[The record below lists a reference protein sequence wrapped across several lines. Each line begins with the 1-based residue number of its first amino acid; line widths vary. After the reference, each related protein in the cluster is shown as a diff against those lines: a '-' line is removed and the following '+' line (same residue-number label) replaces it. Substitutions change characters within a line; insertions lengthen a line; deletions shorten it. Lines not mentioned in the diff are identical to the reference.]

1 MNPKVH
7 NKHHRTAPPDA
18 VYVGRGSPYGNPF
31 SHMSGTNATHQVSS
45 RAEAIQRFEDEVL
58 PTLDV
63 SALRGKHLVCFCKPQ
78 ACHGD
83 SILKKAN
90 ESTRLDGKPAH
101 VKPTNQPTLGRIMQ
115 TFTGRQYLA
124 IDIASNYGLDKETWD
139 TRLEWF
145 SQNESKL
152 EELVATAKEPALFFA
167 GVQAWRDTQAG
178 KPSGYPISLDA
189 TSSGLQ
195 LLACLTG
202 DRKASLMC
210 NVTDFIEDGEV
221 KRRDAYTVVYQ
232 EMLSSI
238 GEDGKIIRD
247 DVKKAVMTALYSS
260 KAEPKRIFGEG
271 QLLYTFYDTMEKLAP
286 SAWELNETMPFFWQ
300 KDTKCHSWVMPDNFH
315 VHVKVMATV
324 TETVNFLNQPFDVVR
339 KVNEPTDTGLSLGAN
354 TIHSLDGM
362 VVREMVRRCNYDASR
377 IKYAQAAINGEHVTF
392 VDEDNNVEMVLK
404 LWELYRQS
412 GYLSARILNHI
423 DSTTVLLVD
432 IPVVQELIDSLP
444 AKPFQIMTIHD
455 CFRCLPSY
463 GNDLRKQYNLQLA
476 LIAKSDILSH
486 MLTSITGHPV
496 PITKDDPNM
505 WEGIL
510 TANYA
515 LS

>member
-1 MNPKVH
+1 
-7 NKHHRTAPPDA
+7 
-18 VYVGRGSPYGNPF
+18 
-31 SHMSGTNATHQVSS
+31 
-45 RAEAIQRFEDEVL
+45 
-58 PTLDV
+58 
-63 SALRGKHLVCFCKPQ
+63 
-78 ACHGD
+78 
-83 SILKKAN
+83 
-90 ESTRLDGKPAH
+90 
-101 VKPTNQPTLGRIMQ
+101 MQ
-115 TFTGRQYLA
+115 TFTGKEYLA

-139 TRLEWF
+139 TRLDWF

-152 EELVATAKEPALFFA
+152 EELIATAKEPALFFA
-167 GVQAWRDTQAG
+167 GVRAWRDTVAG
-178 KPSGYPISLDA
+178 KATGYPISLDA
-189 TSSGLQ
+189 TASGIQ

-202 DRKASLMC
+202 DSSAALLC
-210 NVTDFIEDGEV
+210 NVLNFSEGATV
-221 KRRDAYTVVYQ
+221 QRRDGYTVIYQ
-232 EMLSSI
+232 AMLELI
-238 GEDGKIIRD
+238 GEGSKISRD
-247 DVKKAVMTALYSS
+247 DIKTAIMTALYGS
-260 KAEPKRIFGEG
+260 KKEPKRIFGEG
-271 QLLYTFYDTMEKLAP
+271 HLLDIFYEVMHKLAP
-286 SAWELNETMPFFWQ
+286 SAWELNETMPLFWQ

-315 VHVKVMATV
+315 VHVKVMAAV

-354 TIHSLDGM
+354 TVHSLDGM

-377 IKYAQAAINGEHVTF
+377 IEYAQAAINGEHVTF

-486 MLTSITGHPV
+486 MLTSITGRPV

-505 WEGIL
+505 WERIL
-510 TANYA
+510 VANYA